1 MKTYLL
7 NVIQRV
13 TQYSKQLDA
22 EAVLYNK
29 NWEVFNDSGEKEVF
43 IFRTNNELLISRT
56 GIVQKGKWE
65 LLSNNTLLIEVD
77 GVLYLLNAAF
87 VDSRFMALKLD
98 GTNECMILIDSQLK
112 QQLILESIDAINNYL
127 EKINPRK
134 NEVSE
139 VAPEVE
145 EEEILEEEDTEEE
158 ATTEEV
164 ANVKEDILFR
174 NTVII
179 VLGIAF
185 LFIIWMI
192 ANN

>member
-29 NWEVFNDSGEKEVF
+29 NWEVFNDTGEKEVF

-77 GVLYLLNAAF
+77 GILYLLNAAF
-87 VDSRFMALKLD
+87 VDNRFMALKLD

-112 QQLILESIDAINNYL
+112 QQLILESINAINSYL
-127 EKINPRK
+127 ESINPK
-134 NEVSE
+134 IDEVSNE
-139 VAPEVE
+139 EDDAEDE
-145 EEEILEEEDTEEE
+145 EEEVLEETK
-158 ATTEEV
+158 TEEV
-164 ANVKEDILFR
+164 TNDKEDVLFR